1 MNAPARITSLID
13 SQEASTQN
21 LIGVAFPKS
30 SSRSYAVTVAH
41 AKNATAYGEVTIGDK
56 LFHCAVFGLD
66 KTQASYATMVLETVK
81 NWKHTRIF
89 ARGRVLERH
98 YNVVEVLK
106 CYLNSLELADQ
117 KAHCHFVYRDLSSVR
132 LGKEANR
139 HLIPCR
145 MLQGF
150 TQEVVRDRVAD
161 SKNSIQ
167 ALAVRLGSFWC
178 PHFDPSYFEHLD
190 SESFER
196 EAKSKLLSKRS

>member
-13 SQEASTQN
+13 SQKASAQN

-66 KTQASYATMVLETVK
+66 KAQASYATIVLEAVK

-89 ARGRVLERH
+89 ARGRVLDRH
-98 YNVVEVLK
+98 YNIVEVLK
-106 CYLNSLELADQ
+106 CYLNSLEVADRT
-117 KAHCHFVYRDLSSVR
+117 AHCHFVYRDLAFFQFE
-132 LGKEANR
+132 KEADR

-150 TQEVVRDRVAD
+150 TQEIVRDQVAS
-161 SKNSIQ
+161 SKDSIQ
-167 ALAVRLGSFWC
+167 ALAVRQGSFWC
-178 PHFDPSYFEHLD
+178 PKFNPEEFQPI
-190 SESFER
+190 R
-196 EAKSKLLSKRS
+196 ENSLPKLSSS